1 MRQTWL
7 LTALYVGAFGSFI
20 GFSAAMPLLIA
31 GQFPG
36 YDPLTYA
43 FLGPLVGSIA
53 RPFGGW
59 LSDRVGGA
67 QVTLVVFAL
76 MAIVTPGI
84 ILALNA
90 GSFGFFLATFLCL
103 FVLAGMANGSVFR
116 IVPGVYRRLY
126 PDDKP
131 RALRET
137 SAALGFSSAVAAY
150 GGFLIPQA
158 FKESIGST
166 GEPNLALYGFLAYY
180 VICMGVTWAFFLRGA
195 RAEKVREFRRER
207 GAGLPLPSGQQ

>member
-1 MRQTWL
+1 
-7 LTALYVGAFGSFI
+7 
-20 GFSAAMPLLIA
+20 MPLLID

-76 MAIVTPGI
+76 MALATPGI

-90 GSFGFFLATFLCL
+90 GSFGFFLGTFLLL

-116 IVPGVYRRLY
+116 IVPGVFRRLY
-126 PDDKP
+126 PEDRA

-137 SAALGFSSAVAAY
+137 SAALGFTSAVAAY

-166 GEPNLALYGFLAYY
+166 GEPNLALYGFLVYY
-180 VICMGVTWAFFLRGA
+180 VVCMTVTWAFFLRGA

-207 GAGLPLPSGQQ
+207 TAAAPVPLTQAAGQGRQ